1 MINNFLSMKTT
12 IMILCFAL
20 LSCGTTKTIQ
30 TATVD
35 KDGYLVGITQK
46 SDFQK
51 PPFAEWFNENYEDY
65 PLDMGVVNQIKP
77 LLKGVKIKAVIG
89 TWCGDS
95 RRETPVFYKLL
106 DEVGFDYKNLEMI
119 TVNRDKTSP
128 NNEEKDLGIERVPT
142 FIFYKNNVEF
152 NRFVEYP
159 RETLEEDFLK
169 ILQETGYKHSYL
181 E

>member
-1 MINNFLSMKTT
+1 MRIIL
-12 IMILCFAL
+12 IILCFTL
-20 LSCGTTKTIQ
+20 LSCGTSKQIQ
-30 TATVD
+30 TASINE
-35 KDGYLVGITQK
+35 DGYLVGITQK

-51 PPFAEWFNENYEDY
+51 TPFNEWFAENYEDY
-65 PLDMGVVNQIKP
+65 PLDMELVNQIRP
-77 LLKGVKIKAVIG
+77 LLKGVNIKAIIG

-106 DEVGFDYKNLEMI
+106 DAADFDYKKLVMI
-119 TVNRDKTSP
+119 TVDRDKISP
-128 NNEEKDLGIERVPT
+128 NNEQDGLNIERVPT
-142 FIFYKNNVEF
+142 FIFYKNDVEF

-169 ILQETGYKHSYL
+169 ILQDVGYKHSYL